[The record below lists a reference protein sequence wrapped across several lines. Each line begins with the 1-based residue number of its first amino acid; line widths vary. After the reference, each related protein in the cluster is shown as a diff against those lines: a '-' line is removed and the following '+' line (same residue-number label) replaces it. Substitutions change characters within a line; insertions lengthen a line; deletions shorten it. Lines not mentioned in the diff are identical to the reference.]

1 MNIKQLLVFSAV
13 VLLLSSCFNNNE
25 GRIIAS
31 VNEKDL
37 MLEEVLEEMPIQIE
51 DSSFFVERYMNDW
64 IRKQLMIYHA
74 EINLSSAIQN
84 YEKQIKEYRASLL
97 IYAYQ
102 QELINQNF
110 DTSISLKQV
119 TDYYNQYKDEFK
131 LSKNIFKGRFI
142 VVDRSAPKLINLN
155 KWYKSNKE
163 SSLEDL
169 NDYCQQFAK
178 EYYLEDDRWQ
188 YFSIFNQKLP
198 EFIIEESYFLENTK
212 GVVFEDDNLRYY
224 VFIKDYLING
234 SISPLEMEQEK
245 IKNVLLNKN
254 KIEYL
259 KQLEDELY
267 QNGLALKKIKIY

>member
-1 MNIKQLLVFSAV
+1 MNIKQLFVFLAV

-119 TDYYNQYKDEFK
+119 KDYYNQYKDEFK
-131 LSKNIFKGRFI
+131 LSKNICKGRFI

-178 EYYLEDDRWQ
+178 EYYLEDDKWQ

-198 EFIIEESYFLENTK
+198 EYIIEESYFLENTK
-212 GVVFEDDNLRYY
+212 GVVFEDVNLRYY

>member
-1 MNIKQLLVFSAV
+1 
-13 VLLLSSCFNNNE
+13 
-25 GRIIAS
+25 
-31 VNEKDL
+31 

-51 DSSFFVERYMNDW
+51 DSSFFVERYMNEW

-198 EFIIEESYFLENTK
+198 EYIIEESYFLENTK

>member
-64 IRKQLMIYHA
+64 IRNQLMIYHA

-155 KWYKSNKE
+155 KWYKSDTE

-234 SISPLEMEQEK
+234 SISPLELEQEK

>member
-1 MNIKQLLVFSAV
+1 MNIKQLFVFSAV

-178 EYYLEDDRWQ
+178 EYYLEDDKWQ

-198 EFIIEESYFLENTK
+198 EYIIEESYFLENTK
-212 GVVFEDDNLRYY
+212 GVVFEDVNLRYY

-259 KQLEDELY
+259 KQLKDELY

>member
-1 MNIKQLLVFSAV
+1 MNIKQLFVFSAV
-13 VLLLSSCFNNNE
+13 VLLLSSCFNNKE

-84 YEKQIKEYRASLL
+84 YDKQIKEYRASLL

-110 DTSISLKQV
+110 DTSISIKQV

-198 EFIIEESYFLENTK
+198 EYIIEESYFLENTK

>member
-1 MNIKQLLVFSAV
+1 MNIKQLFVFSAV

-51 DSSFFVERYMNDW
+51 DSSFFVERYMNEW

-198 EFIIEESYFLENTK
+198 EYIIEESYFLENTK

>member
-1 MNIKQLLVFSAV
+1 MNIKQFFVFLVV

-169 NDYCQQFAK
+169 NDYCQQFSK

-198 EFIIEESYFLENTK
+198 EYIIEESYFLENTK

>member
-1 MNIKQLLVFSAV
+1 MNIKQLFVFSAV

-51 DSSFFVERYMNDW
+51 DSSFFVERYMNNW

-74 EINLSSAIQN
+74 EINLSSDIQN

-102 QELINQNF
+102 QELINQKF

>member
-1 MNIKQLLVFSAV
+1 MNIKQLFVFSAV
-13 VLLLSSCFNNNE
+13 VLLLSSCFNNKE

-119 TDYYNQYKDEFK
+119 TDYYNQYRDEFK

-178 EYYLEDDRWQ
+178 EYYLEDDSWQ

-198 EFIIEESYFLENTK
+198 EYIIEESYFLENTK

>member
-1 MNIKQLLVFSAV
+1 MNIKQLFVFSAV

-178 EYYLEDDRWQ
+178 EYYLEDDKWQ

-198 EFIIEESYFLENTK
+198 EYIIEESYFLENAK

-234 SISPLEMEQEK
+234 SISPLEMEHEK